1 MLKRGQTV
9 IVISDK
15 GIAYEA
21 EIVATAK
28 DDSGRAAYKVALHGL
43 GGEQLGQWH
52 KAGDVFVEEHS
63 EEEEDAAWN
72 SITKD

>member
-21 EIVATAK
+21 DIVATAK
-28 DDSGRAAYKVALHGL
+28 DDSGRAAYKVAVHGM

-52 KAGDVFVEEHS
+52 KACDVFVKEETAD
-63 EEEEDAAWN
+63 EEDTSWN

>member
-15 GIAYEA
+15 GIAYQA
-21 EIVATAK
+21 DIVATAK
-28 DDSGRAAYKVALHGL
+28 DDSGRAAYKVAVHGM

-63 EEEEDAAWN
+63 EGEEDAAWN

>member
-28 DDSGRAAYKVALHGL
+28 DDSGRAAYKVALHGMS
-43 GGEQLGQWH
+43 GEQLGQWH

-63 EEEEDAAWN
+63 AEEDAAWN